1 MLSAEPIPAEEAK
14 AMGLVYR
21 VFDDATFRD
30 EVGALAGRLA
40 QGPAL
45 AYRLTKQA
53 VAKSLDND
61 LETQLT
67 LEAELQRQAGFSDDF
82 FEGIAA
88 FREKRAP
95 RFSDR

>member
-1 MLSAEPIPAEEAK
+1 MLAAEPIAADDAR

-30 EVGALAGRLA
+30 EVAALAARLA
-40 QGPAL
+40 EGPAL

-53 VAKSLDND
+53 LAKSLGND
-61 LETQLT
+61 VETQLA
-67 LEAELQRQAGFSDDF
+67 LEAELQREAGFSDDF
-82 FEGIAA
+82 AEGIAA

-95 RFSDR
+95 RFTGR